1 MQEELLAEGSER
13 AGDVSI
19 REEEAAGKIS
29 FKEKEVDG
37 GFTHLAFKVEPMD
50 VLTSFTLYH
59 KLSFYKIKKV
69 VQIMHK
75 ICPTSRS
82 DWI

>member
-29 FKEKEVDG
+29 FKEKEG
-37 GFTHLAFKVEPMD
+37 SRTLLSKEKV
-50 VLTSFTLYH
+50 SFLGE
-59 KLSFYKIKKV
+59 
-69 VQIMHK
+69 
-75 ICPTSRS
+75 
-82 DWI
+82 

>member
-37 GFTHLAFKVEPMD
+37 SRTLLSKEKV
-50 VLTSFTLYH
+50 SFLGE
-59 KLSFYKIKKV
+59 
-69 VQIMHK
+69 
-75 ICPTSRS
+75 
-82 DWI
+82 

>member
-1 MQEELLAEGSER
+1 VQEELLAEGSER

-37 GFTHLAFKVEPMD
+37 GFTHLAFKGKG
-50 VLTSFTLYH
+50 VLSRRIDLYIDR
-59 KLSFYKIKKV
+59 LV
-69 VQIMHK
+69 L
-75 ICPTSRS
+75 
-82 DWI
+82 